1 MVATT
6 SFWARLRLAGNL
18 GLLVGLTA
26 CTSSYHV
33 DETAGESLILKAKE
47 RVVLTK
53 KHGRESV
60 VCAEPYPDLGSAMDV
75 DAGLSAGA
83 ELPTAAGLP
92 VPAPGP
98 VQGNVEAT
106 LSTVETL
113 MSLGT
118 RTAGVNVLRDF
129 AYRACEAYL
138 NRAITPEE
146 YELILLGSG
155 YTIAAVLALDGM
167 RGMDQANAP
176 EEMRQIVDRLADVA
190 ELKMAGKSIP
200 LDVRPA
206 GG

>member
-1 MVATT
+1 MSRVNEKKFLPSVLGSSVLIAGLAACTT
-6 SFWARLRLAGNL
+6 SYRI
-18 GLLVGLTA
+18 
-26 CTSSYHV
+26 

-53 KHGRESV
+53 KHGNESV
-60 VCAEPYPDLGSAMDV
+60 VCAEPYPDLGSATNI
-75 DAGLSAGA
+75 DAGLDVGA
-83 ELPTAAGLP
+83 ELPAAALSVPAAGS
-92 VPAPGP
+92 VGGN
-98 VQGNVEAT
+98 VQGT

-113 MSLGT
+113 IALGN

-138 NRAITPEE
+138 NKAITPDE

-167 RGMDQANAP
+167 RGMAQPNAP
-176 EEMRQIVDRLADVA
+176 EAMTQIVDRLAGVA
-190 ELKMAGKSIP
+190 EFKMSGKSGP
-200 LDVRPA
+200 LAARPA